1 MLTGVSAPCA
11 ASPENCRAHVIKL
24 ILKVSACLFCFVVV
38 VIGHWVAPS
47 RRTRVSAVQ
56 KDTPSGTDLDNPGV
70 KCQNLFDLQ
79 KQTTAQIVSKKK
91 VTLILLTKGI
101 NTSHYFCCFFILWIY
116 HFNKVNS
123 LCVETSLHA
132 HTVSS

>member
-91 VTLILLTKGI
+91 SDFNSSYKRYKYFTLLL
-101 NTSHYFCCFFILWIY
+101 LLL
-116 HFNKVNS
+116 HFMELS
-123 LCVETSLHA
+123 F
-132 HTVSS
+132 